1 MHSGDVQKLLDAS
14 SQTIQQTADYDVKI
28 KACDNAIN
36 ALQKF
41 LYEHKEGEWSDI
53 AQNNLTAWKSRRS
66 TFQQEITSLSQELS
80 NQLMQKAISESDK
93 RHFLSNVESIRLEN
107 RSQSKEGYTI
117 QVKDAYAVRM
127 RGALIGRDI
136 YKMTVYVSGR
146 IDMSLKKVF
155 IDDNASIEE

>member
-1 MHSGDVQKLLDAS
+1 
-14 SQTIQQTADYDVKI
+14 
-28 KACDNAIN
+28 
-36 ALQKF
+36 
-41 LYEHKEGEWSDI
+41 
-53 AQNNLTAWKSRRS
+53 
-66 TFQQEITSLSQELS
+66 
-80 NQLMQKAISESDK
+80 MQKAISESDK